1 MADSI
6 IRRTYKF
13 RIYPS
18 KAQTLDLQQQLAEG
32 CRLYNAALRERK
44 DAYRLNRVSLNY
56 YTQANQLKDIRANGD
71 LALAN
76 FSCCQ
81 DILRRVDKTF
91 KAFFRRVKAGQKAGF
106 PRFRSIRRFDTITF
120 PSYGDGIKLT
130 DKLRIQG
137 VGLVKVKLHRPID
150 GKIKTVSIKREGS
163 KWYAC
168 FSVETKPEPLPRTDQ
183 AIGID
188 VGIESFA
195 TLSDGTHIDNWKYYE
210 SEQKRLR
217 VAQRRVTRRKK
228 GSNRRRKAV
237 AQLRNI
243 HQKIFN
249 RRNDFQHKLSTDLV
263 RNYDLIAVE
272 KLNILGMSKGI
283 LSKQIHDASWSS
295 FFQKLRFKAECAG
308 KQLIEVDPRGTSQ
321 RCTCGVTVKKDLSVR
336 WHHCFSC
343 GYQNHRDIVSAQ
355 NILSLGLSDNGS
367 KYQVADRLPLEAVCF
382 S

>member
-1 MADSI
+1 MRKS
-6 IRRTYKF
+6 YKY
-13 RIYPS
+13 RLYPS
-18 KAQTLDLQQQLAEG
+18 KKQVDDLQLQLDEG
-32 CRLYNAALRERK
+32 CRLYNAALQERR
-44 DAYRLNRVSLNY
+44 DAYRLNRISLNY

-120 PSYGDGIKLT
+120 PSYGNGIRLT

-137 VGLVKVKLHRPID
+137 VGLVKIKLHREII
-150 GKIKTVSIKREGS
+150 GKIKTVTIKREGS
-163 KWYAC
+163 KWFAC
-168 FSVETKPEPLPRTDQ
+168 FSVETAAEELPKTGQ
-183 AIGID
+183 SVGID

-195 TLSDGTHIDNWKYYE
+195 TLSDGTQIDNWKYYQ
-210 SEQKRLR
+210 SSQKKLR
-217 VAQRRVTRRKK
+217 VAQRRVARRRK

-237 AQLRNI
+237 AALRSI

-249 RRNDFQHKLSTDLV
+249 RRNDFQHKLSTDLI
-263 RNYDLIAVE
+263 RQYDLIAVE

-295 FFQKLRFKAECAG
+295 FFQKLKYKAECAG
-308 KQLIEVDPRGTSQ
+308 KTLIEVDPRGTSQ
-321 RCTCGVTVKKDLSVR
+321 RCTCGETVKKDLSVR
-336 WHHCFSC
+336 WHHCLKC
-343 GYQNHRDIVSAQ
+343 GLSNHRDIVSAQ
-355 NILSLGLSDNGS
+355 NILSLGLSDNGL
-367 KYQVADRLPLEAVCF
+367 KYQVADCLPLEAVCF